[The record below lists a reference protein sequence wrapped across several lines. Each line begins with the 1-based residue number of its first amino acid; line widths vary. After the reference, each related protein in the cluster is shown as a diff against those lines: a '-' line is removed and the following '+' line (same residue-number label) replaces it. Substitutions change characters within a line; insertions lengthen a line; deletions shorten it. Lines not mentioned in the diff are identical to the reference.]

1 MTLRREEMIPYKDCL
16 VDLGIKAT
24 SLALLLSVLN
34 GFDYRRSDGDNKQ
47 AEMTKRKLS
56 ADLNLTKNKIAI
68 RQRDGRLKN
77 KSNKK
82 KHHLKPS

>member
-1 MTLRREEMIPYKDCL
+1 M
-16 VDLGIKAT
+16 
-24 SLALLLSVLN
+24 SVLN

-82 KHHLKPS
+82 

>member
-1 MTLRREEMIPYKDCL
+1 
-16 VDLGIKAT
+16 
-24 SLALLLSVLN
+24 
-34 GFDYRRSDGDNKQ
+34 
-47 AEMTKRKLS
+47 MTKRKLS

-82 KHHLKPS
+82 NTSLKTKLNHRTKCMYIYCWFVFISIIIGFDDI